1 MSSQPI
7 SSHQPISSIDLGKS
21 TPWHIKLLRIV
32 LKIQDIFHSAMSS
45 LKTRFSGIKEN
56 DEKILANRN
65 LKILNNRELLKD
77 DVIREIS
84 EILQDEHEDNIDIN
98 LSRVLYGLIP
108 TYNLDK
114 PKVLLPITIK
124 GILRNHIV
132 LLAFDTEKKQ
142 ILFFDSKG
150 YTLQDHFSSQLLIQS
165 KFPEVKTVGD
175 LLNYIVST
183 KNLDLVNVWSIVNNT
198 QKIQKDT
205 HNCGVYVADC
215 MKRIAEDEEF
225 KGILKTPLSFSEAD
239 NSAREKLMCLLDP
252 STEDS
257 VDFFLLNKL
266 YLPHDNS
273 F

>member
-1 MSSQPI
+1 MSIQPLLKNQSASNI
-7 SSHQPISSIDLGKS
+7 NFGKS

-45 LKTRFSGIKEN
+45 LKTRFRGVKEN

-84 EILQDEHEDNIDIN
+84 EVLENSNDKIDIN
-98 LSRVLYGLIP
+98 LSRLLYGFIP

-114 PKVLLPITIK
+114 PKVLFPITIK

-132 LLAFDTEKKQ
+132 LLAFDKEKKQ

-183 KNLDLVNVWSIVNNT
+183 KGLDLVNEWSIVNNT

-215 MKRIAEDEEF
+215 MKRIAENEEF
-225 KGILKTPLSFSEAD
+225 KGILKAPLSFSEAD
-239 NSAREKLMCLLDP
+239 NSAREKLMGLLDP

-266 YLPHDNS
+266 YLPHDYS